1 MAYCWKMAEAV
12 TRFPCPY
19 LNGEVELTAEREQHI
34 ADNHPDLLPEY
45 RSGITE
51 TLLGPDEI
59 RRSRQF
65 SNALLFSK
73 RYEDALGGKNIV
85 IVVMTG
91 ADSNDRHW
99 IITAYLARKLA
110 GGETIWNKN

>member
-1 MAYCWKMAEAV
+1 MKSGAAGNFP
-12 TRFPCPY
+12 TRFY
-19 LNGEVELTAEREQHI
+19 SLNA
-34 ADNHPDLLPEY
+34 
-45 RSGITE
+45 
-51 TLLGPDEI
+51 
-59 RRSRQF
+59 
-65 SNALLFSK
+65 K
-73 RYEDALGGKNIV
+73 DALGGKNIV